1 MNSSTNFKMIGNIAV
16 TRLTGEYS
24 WERVVQLMIT
34 AICDA
39 RDQHIKNLM
48 IVVTEATGFQPPSLM
63 MRYRFIH
70 EMVEASGRVVRI
82 AIVVRS
88 EMIDPQKFGVTVA
101 ANEGVKGEIFES
113 EDEALQWLRSLK

>member
-1 MNSSTNFKMIGNIAV
+1 
-16 TRLTGEYS
+16 
-24 WERVVQLMIT
+24 
-34 AICDA
+34 
-39 RDQHIKNLM
+39 M